1 MTGQFQHPRVD
12 KVWRERTVGFS
23 SQVWGRLDQMH
34 ISACI
39 GQIQRGLEPG
49 WTAADYDSAFS
60 HEILPP
66 HCSKKQILSQ
76 NGNYIRF

>member
-12 KVWRERTVGFS
+12 KMRRERTVGIS
-23 SQVWGRLDQMH
+23 SQVWRRFDQMH
-34 ISACI
+34 VGARI

-49 WTAADYDSAFS
+49 RTAADYQSAFS

-66 HCSKKQILSQ
+66 SRSKKQNFSFFDLSS
-76 NGNYIRF
+76 I